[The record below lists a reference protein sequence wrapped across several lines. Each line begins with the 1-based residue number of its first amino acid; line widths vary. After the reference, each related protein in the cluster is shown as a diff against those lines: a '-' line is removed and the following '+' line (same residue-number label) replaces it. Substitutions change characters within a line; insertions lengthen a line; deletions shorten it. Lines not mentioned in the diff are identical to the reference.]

1 MKQKAKSEKRKSKPS
16 TLTLKSRNKASKQS
30 MTERVILGSPN
41 KQKAFMHTLA
51 QQYHGNM
58 EGCDYD
64 EFIKW
69 GHLYCAASMI
79 LKAMKEEDEGEI
91 NF

>member
-1 MKQKAKSEKRKSKPS
+1 
-16 TLTLKSRNKASKQS
+16 
-30 MTERVILGSPN
+30 
-41 KQKAFMHTLA
+41 MHTLA